1 MTIITIDGNIGSGKT
16 SVLNY
21 LHRNYKLPVDLEP
34 VDNWNTYLKDL
45 YEDSSNVFKFQV
57 RIWLDRCWI
66 QEKPEKNTILI
77 ERSPQFIKNV
87 FVETALEYKMINQ
100 VEKELIND
108 LHKKTDELW
117 DNNIYIY
124 LRTSPENCFKR
135 IKKRNRISEK
145 NITLDYIE
153 CIHNKHETTLQE
165 MQKQNKKIICFDV
178 DNKTISEIANDILNF
193 ISTLQ
198 K

>member
-34 VDNWNTYLKDL
+34 IDNWNTYLKDL
-45 YEDSSNVFKFQV
+45 YDDNNNVFKFQV

-77 ERSPQFIKNV
+77 ERSPEFIKNV
-87 FVETALEYKMINQ
+87 FVETALDYKMINE
-100 VEKELIND
+100 VEKELIFD

-117 DNNIYIY
+117 DDNIYIY
-124 LRTSPENCFKR
+124 LRTSPDSCFNR
-135 IKKRNRISEK
+135 IKKRNRVSEK
-145 NITLDYIE
+145 NITLDYIK
-153 CIHNKHETTLQE
+153 CIHTKHEKTLEE
-165 MQKQNKKIICFDV
+165 MQKQNKKIICIDV
-178 DNKTISEIANDILNF
+178 ENKTISEIANDILKF

>member
-45 YEDSSNVFKFQV
+45 YENSNNVFKFQV

-87 FVETALEYKMINQ
+87 FVETALSYNMINE
-100 VEKELIND
+100 VEKELIFD

-117 DNNIYIY
+117 DDNIYIY

-165 MQKQNKKIICFDV
+165 MQQQNKKIICIDV

>member
-45 YEDSSNVFKFQV
+45 YEDSNNVFKFQV

-87 FVETALEYKMINQ
+87 FVETALEYKMINE
-100 VEKELIND
+100 VEKELIYD

-117 DNNIYIY
+117 EDNIYIY
-124 LRTSPENCFKR
+124 LRTSPDNCFKR
-135 IKKRNRISEK
+135 IKKRNRITEK
-145 NITLDYIE
+145 NISLNYIE
-153 CIHNKHETTLQE
+153 SIHNKHETTLQE
-165 MQKQNKKIICFDV
+165 MQKQNKRIICIDV